1 MITKLDNYKIKI
13 ENGIVRSVEQSDKT
27 EIEITNDGN
36 TEVLKFEENSGYV
49 TKGLVDSHA
58 HIFGLGVTLL
68 ELNLEN
74 AESIEECLFL
84 CKKQIERGLTRKND
98 NITWLIGRGWNQEKW
113 ANSQMPTKEYLDAY
127 LPNIA
132 VYLTRIDGHSAW
144 VNSKA
149 LEIAN
154 ITEKTQ
160 NPIGGEILKNENN
173 SPTGILVD
181 NAMEMVKP
189 HLPKYSE
196 EQIEQYIQTAVDKL
210 VSVGLTEIHD
220 MDVNPNILKVFKKL
234 DLENKLKIKVKSFVS
249 AQNDEWIS
257 SNIENETFNSNANNL
272 EVKGLKFYS
281 DGALG
286 SRGAYLID
294 NYSDEPTR
302 GLLFL
307 NEEDFLVRIKKGAA
321 KGWQIVT
328 HAIGDAANRFVL
340 DVYARFRNETKNYN
354 TILRIEHAQIVH
366 PDDLHKF
373 EKYKIYATV
382 QPTFCLS
389 DFEMAKSRLGE
400 RINYSYPWQTLINQ
414 NVLITGSSDFPIET
428 YNPMLALEYL
438 TNRLDFEDKSK
449 LSAENINPSL
459 TLPLYNLLFEYILGK
474 RTAENIK
481 TIYDKFQNTNNN
493 TINSA
498 NEIDLIN
505 EYIINQYA
513 NFSIFTN
520 DKLTSTNECLATII
534 NGKIVFK
541 K

>member
-1 MITKLDNYKIKI
+1 MITKLDKYKIKI
-13 ENGIVRSVEQSDKT
+13 ENGIVTSVQQSDIT
-27 EIEITNDGN
+27 EIELIDSENKN
-36 TEVLKFEENSGYV
+36 NSEILKFEPNSGFV

-84 CKKQIERGLTRKND
+84 CKKQIERGLTRQNE

-127 LPNIA
+127 FPEIA

-154 ITEKTQ
+154 ITETTP

-181 NAMEMVKP
+181 NAMDIIKP
-189 HLPKYSE
+189 LLPKYSE
-196 EQIEQYIQTAVDKL
+196 EQIEKYIQTAVDKL

-234 DLENKLKIKVKSFVS
+234 DLDNKLKIKVKSFVS
-249 AQNDEWIS
+249 AQNDEWIK
-257 SNIENETFNSNANNL
+257 SNIEKENINNNSNNL
-272 EVKGLKFYS
+272 EVTGLKFYS

-286 SRGAYLID
+286 SRGAYLLED
-294 NYSDEPTR
+294 YSDEKTR

-307 NEEDFLVRIKKGAA
+307 NEEDFLAKIKDGAE

-340 DVYARFRNETKNYN
+340 DVYARFRNETNNYS

-366 PDDLHKF
+366 PNDLYKF

-389 DFEMAKSRLGE
+389 DFDMAQSRLGE
-400 RINYSYPWQTLINQ
+400 RINYSYPWQTLINNQ
-414 NVLITGSSDFPIET
+414 VLITGSSDFPIET

-438 TNRLDFEDKSK
+438 TTRPDFKDKNK
-449 LSAENINPSL
+449 LSSENINPKL
-459 TLPLYNLLFEYILGK
+459 ALPLYNSLFEYILGDK
-474 RTAENIK
+474 PANNMTE
-481 TIYDKFQNTNNN
+481 IYNKFQNK
-493 TINSA
+493 
-498 NEIDLIN
+498 NELELIN
-505 EYIINQYA
+505 EYIIGQKA
-513 NFSIFTN
+513 NFSIFSSDN
-520 DKLTSTNECLATII
+520 LSNKNECLATIV
-534 NGKIVFK
+534 NGKIVYRK
-541 K
+541 YRN